1 MKSTKN
7 QNNRYQLE
15 TRSNLNYVRFALVL
29 FIGTFILASI
39 TNQKAFEKCMKVYSN
54 SDICYKL
61 N

>member
-1 MKSTKN
+1 MSNPN
-7 QNNRYQLE
+7 QTRHRYQLA
-15 TRSNLNYVRFALVL
+15 TSPKLNYVRFALVL
-29 FIGTFILASI
+29 FIGTFIVASI